1 MGSKHRNLI
10 ITPVHDDA
18 GDGEHEY
25 DGEAG
30 DGRETD
36 HVHDVGGPGGRGKA
50 DDGVVGAVSLVV
62 AEVREVWRGRGRGR
76 G

>member
-1 MGSKHRNLI
+1 MGSKHLNLI
-10 ITPVHDDA
+10 VITPVHDDCA

-62 AEVREVWRGRGRGR
+62 AEVREVWGGRGRG
-76 G
+76 